1 MGVTVERVVVCTGV
15 RTGIDA
21 GGEMRN
27 GEKRNEHIFDR
38 FPIFFYI
45 CFFLS
50 PFCTSMVFLKSNV
63 HLILLVVG
71 VLIVVGNV
79 VVLEEVHDG

>member
-1 MGVTVERVVVCTGV
+1 
-15 RTGIDA
+15 
-21 GGEMRN
+21 MRN
-27 GEKRNEHIFDR
+27 GEKRNEHIFNR

-50 PFCTSMVFLKSNV
+50 PFCIRMVLKKSNV

-71 VLIVVGNV
+71 VLIVVGMWWFWKRCMMGR
-79 VVLEEVHDG
+79 L